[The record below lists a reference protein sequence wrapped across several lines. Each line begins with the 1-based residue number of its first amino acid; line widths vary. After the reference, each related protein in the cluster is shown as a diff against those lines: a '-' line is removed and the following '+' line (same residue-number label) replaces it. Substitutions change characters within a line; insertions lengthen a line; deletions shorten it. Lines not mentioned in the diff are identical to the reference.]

1 MTVLVVVAAGCGPS
15 ADAPSP
21 RAFAATACS
30 ENEML
35 VFGGIDLRGALE
47 VPRNDGW
54 IYSVGEGTWKPL
66 PPPPAERLGMTAIW
80 DGGRFVLVG
89 AVENRGT
96 VVHEDGS
103 SSRDLR
109 YTHEAAAYD
118 PDTGRWTELSP
129 APIDG
134 DGPIG
139 LAADGTGAVVAYPT
153 SRGFPVDNAAILTG
167 TTWVT
172 VPAPP
177 ERPISVVGLDAGF
190 LAVGLETVYRLD
202 AAASTWEPTARLPE
216 GLTAAAEP
224 VRTDAGV
231 VIPGVPTLRLS
242 LPELTVTEHPP
253 LELDWVDAI
262 RSDGNTVVAVDT
274 FNGRL
279 AVTDESVTEW
289 SYEHIPVRGIRA
301 SSVCLVDG
309 RVIVFG
315 GQDQSDAS
323 TVRSTDSFWTGTVP

>member
-1 MTVLVVVAAGCGPS
+1 
-15 ADAPSP
+15 
-21 RAFAATACS
+21 
-30 ENEML
+30 ML

-47 VPRNDGW
+47 VPRSDGW
-54 IYSVGEGTWKPL
+54 VYSVAERTWQPL

-89 AVENRGT
+89 AVENRGP

-109 YTHEAAAYD
+109 YTYEAAAYE
-118 PDTGRWTELSP
+118 PDTGRWTELPP

-139 LAADGTGAVVAYPT
+139 LAADGTGAVLAYLT
-153 SRGFPVDNAAILTG
+153 DTIRDGAILEG
-167 TTWVT
+167 TSWRT

-177 ERPISVVGLDAGF
+177 ERPVRVVGLDAGF

-216 GLTAAAEP
+216 GFTATAGP
-224 VRTDAGV
+224 VRTDTAV
-231 VIPGVPTLRLS
+231 VMPGVPTLRLS

-262 RSDGNTVVAVDT
+262 RSDGNIVVAVDT

-279 AVTDESVTEW
+279 AVTDESVSQW
-289 SYEHIPVRGIRA
+289 SYQNIPVRGIRA
-301 SSVCLVDG
+301 SSVCLIDG

-315 GQDQSDAS
+315 GQDQNDPS
-323 TVRSTDSFWTGTVP
+323 TVRSTDSFWIGTVP